1 MLISAT
7 CLARANISLKSLSR
21 VSSVNIRQ
29 ISSDSEK
36 KPGGFFEKT
45 FGLSSNTGRPDT
57 NRWSMFVP
65 AFCTHVCLGAPYGWS
80 AISAQLTREN
90 GEREYCVWSYK
101 QTDTSG
107 LVTSA
112 ASDWA
117 LDLASYPMS
126 VMIAA
131 GGLSAAALG
140 KWTIKAGVRK
150 ALAFGGLLYGAGF
163 GVAALGVSS
172 HNIGL
177 MYFGNLL
184 CGIG

>member
-7 CLARANISLKSLSR
+7 CLARANISIKSLSR

-29 ISSDSEK
+29 ISSDTEK

-90 GEREYCVWSYK
+90 GEREYC
-101 QTDTSG
+101 G
-107 LVTSA
+107 E
-112 ASDWA
+112 
-117 LDLASYPMS
+117 
-126 VMIAA
+126 
-131 GGLSAAALG
+131 
-140 KWTIKAGVRK
+140 
-150 ALAFGGLLYGAGF
+150 LL
-163 GVAALGVSS
+163 
-172 HNIGL
+172 
-177 MYFGNLL
+177 
-184 CGIG
+184 